1 MFIGPNYAMMNELE
15 FIKHYVANASQ
26 LMWFLGAGTSR
37 SAGMP
42 TATDIIWDLKLKYYC
57 LKQNQDIKNHDISND
72 VIKQRTQTYM
82 DSLNY
87 PALWSSEEY
96 SFYFEL
102 TFGNDYD
109 AQRKYL
115 VEKLN
120 SKNISL
126 NIGHRV
132 LGALI
137 ELQKA
142 KVIFS
147 TNFDEVI
154 ETAYSKISG
163 KNLSTYHL
171 EGSYAALEA
180 LNAENFPIY
189 AKVHGDF
196 KYRSVKNLSSDLLNN
211 DQKIQDCFLAACVR
225 YGMVVTGYSGRD
237 ANVMTMFKKAIES
250 HNAFPSG
257 LFWTVPNN
265 SNVLPIVTDTI
276 EFAKSKG
283 IKAAIIEAG
292 TFDIMMSKIWKQ
304 TPNATVLNTQVYSAA
319 SQKVA
324 IPLEAPGSAFP
335 VIRTNALPIVQF
347 PKSFAVIETPNPIS
361 NDEFKT
367 LMKGAKVNA
376 ILSKPEMIAGW
387 GDEELLLKP
396 FESLA
401 GCKAKEHT
409 LVDPIQT
416 LSESTLYQ
424 SFFENGLVRCLVE
437 GKPLFRHFDHGHYIT
452 VDHSKSSDVL
462 FDSLKLA
469 VGYHGQKG
477 NIHGRVPDKENVF
490 WSEAVKLRTE
500 VKCGIYWLFL
510 TPTIWINPSSERQNL
525 QDFLRKK
532 KLKRWNATANNLL
545 DAWIKLLLGDG
556 KSEIVET
563 SCFAV
568 AKYPIKF
575 GINTRTAYSRT

>member
-1 MFIGPNYAMMNELE
+1 MNELE

-87 PALWSSEEY
+87 AALWSPEEY

-180 LNAENFPIY
+180 LNTENFPIY

-225 YGMVVTGYSGRD
+225 
-237 ANVMTMFKKAIES
+237 
-250 HNAFPSG
+250 
-257 LFWTVPNN
+257 
-265 SNVLPIVTDTI
+265 
-276 EFAKSKG
+276 
-283 IKAAIIEAG
+283 
-292 TFDIMMSKIWKQ
+292 
-304 TPNATVLNTQVYSAA
+304 
-319 SQKVA
+319 
-324 IPLEAPGSAFP
+324 
-335 VIRTNALPIVQF
+335 
-347 PKSFAVIETPNPIS
+347 
-361 NDEFKT
+361 
-367 LMKGAKVNA
+367 
-376 ILSKPEMIAGW
+376 
-387 GDEELLLKP
+387 
-396 FESLA
+396 
-401 GCKAKEHT
+401 
-409 LVDPIQT
+409 
-416 LSESTLYQ
+416 
-424 SFFENGLVRCLVE
+424 
-437 GKPLFRHFDHGHYIT
+437 
-452 VDHSKSSDVL
+452 
-462 FDSLKLA
+462 
-469 VGYHGQKG
+469 
-477 NIHGRVPDKENVF
+477 
-490 WSEAVKLRTE
+490 
-500 VKCGIYWLFL
+500 
-510 TPTIWINPSSERQNL
+510 
-525 QDFLRKK
+525 
-532 KLKRWNATANNLL
+532 
-545 DAWIKLLLGDG
+545 
-556 KSEIVET
+556 
-563 SCFAV
+563 
-568 AKYPIKF
+568 
-575 GINTRTAYSRT
+575 